1 VDISLAALAQA
12 GAADWQRLCRVFHLH
27 AIADEACAG
36 LGLGSGDTAIL
47 YEFEANRMLFD
58 AGTASRLPADRVRV
72 LPKMRTPQTG
82 MSLRSLSHNAA
93 LSRCEVDVRWRRFEY
108 PTPTERQDRLRMLL
122 FPWPFTVEASAFVD
136 VEGPLRNL
144 DVDKFGFFDF
154 RPAYARADLLGSF
167 RRAVQGSRDHTGP
180 ADAAVLPECAVTR
193 EEFDAL
199 WEVCREEGVKVLL
212 AGVRGPDSNEARL
225 RIGDGDE
232 KLFVQHKHHR
242 WCLDETQIRTYDIG
256 SSLSPARR
264 WWESTKLQPRALT
277 FVAFNAWLTMCH
289 LICEDLARF
298 DPVAQVVRG
307 VGPTLIVAL
316 LLDGPQI
323 PKRWSARYSSV
334 LAEDPGT
341 SVLTFTSIGMAVRSR
356 RSPTDP
362 PNRTVA
368 FWRDAKD
375 GEREIPL
382 EEGALGVLLTLWP
395 NWVEEFTADGRPDGA
410 VAGRVIFGGYSQI
423 R

>member
-1 VDISLAALAQA
+1 
-12 GAADWQRLCRVFHLH
+12 
-27 AIADEACAG
+27 
-36 LGLGSGDTAIL
+36 
-47 YEFEANRMLFD
+47 
-58 AGTASRLPADRVRV
+58 
-72 LPKMRTPQTG
+72 
-82 MSLRSLSHNAA
+82 
-93 LSRCEVDVRWRRFEY
+93 
-108 PTPTERQDRLRMLL
+108 MLL
-122 FPWPFTVEASAFVD
+122 FPWPFAVEASAFVD

-144 DVDKFGFFDF
+144 DLDKFGFFDF
-154 RPAYARADLLGSF
+154 RPAYAHEDLLASF

-180 ADAAVLPECAVTR
+180 ADAAVLPECAVTPD
-193 EEFDAL
+193 EFDAL

-212 AGVRGPDSNEARL
+212 AGVRGPGSNEARL

-232 KLFVQHKHHR
+232 
-242 WCLDETQIRTYDIG
+242 TQIRTYDIG
-256 SSLSPARR
+256 NSLNPARR

-277 FVAFNAWLTMCH
+277 FVAFNEWLTMCH

-307 VGPTLIVAL
+307 VGPTLLVAL

-334 LAEDPGT
+334 LADDPGT

-382 EEGALGVLLTLWP
+382 EDGALAVLLTLWP